1 MFTTQIGSNGLISF
15 AKPFNSYSPSLF
27 PTSRAFVSNGYVVAP
42 FWADVDTRRNGMI
55 RYQVF
60 DATNS
65 NDNATITIVNDYV
78 SQAVN
83 DSFTGLWMMVAEWR
97 DVHPFPHGST
107 NEADRQ
113 LSFSHQVRTK

>member
-1 MFTTQIGSNGLISF
+1 
-15 AKPFNSYSPSLF
+15 
-27 PTSRAFVSNGYVVAP
+27 
-42 FWADVDTRRNGMI
+42 MI

-65 NDNATITIVNDYV
+65 NDNTTITIVNDYV